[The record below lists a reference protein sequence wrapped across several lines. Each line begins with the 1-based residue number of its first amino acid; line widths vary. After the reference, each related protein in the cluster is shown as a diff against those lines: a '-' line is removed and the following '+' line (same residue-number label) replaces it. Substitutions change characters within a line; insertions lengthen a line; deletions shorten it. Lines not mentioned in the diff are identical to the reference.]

1 MTIKD
6 VKLAIEEL
14 DKEATL
20 VNEELINQKL
30 NMFSQGVIDDL
41 ELMEFV
47 RSNRRSWGWDNA
59 YILSGIINR
68 MSKSL
73 FEDKHIF
80 TRIIEIA
87 HPLNIGDIYRRSNG
101 MYNNDRSLMLEIL
114 TKSPSTIEKVN
125 STLLFDE
132 EFIKQAILKEHE
144 EMNDVVKIDSSLAAM
159 QFMLVARAH
168 GYDTNP
174 IGGFEADK
182 LAEAFGLKKDRY
194 VPVMILSIG
203 KALEEGYNSIRLD
216 AKEFTTFK

>member
-1 MTIKD
+1 MQPWRF
-6 VKLAIEEL
+6 VVVESPEE
-14 DKEATL
+14 K
-20 VNEELINQKL
+20 QKL
-30 NMFSQGVIDDL
+30 KPLIRFNTRQNDTSSAMILIFGDMECYEYGEVIYNQAVI
-41 ELMEFV
+41 EGKMSPKV
-47 RSNRRSWGWDNA
+47 RDEQLA
-59 YILSGIINR
+59 AIIPYYKN
-68 MSKSL
+68 
-73 FEDKHIF
+73 F
-80 TRIIEIA
+80 TR
-87 HPLNIGDIYRRSNG
+87 
-101 MYNNDRSLMLEIL
+101 
-114 TKSPSTIEKVN
+114 
-125 STLLFDE
+125 
-132 EFIKQAILKEHE
+132 E

>member
-1 MTIKD
+1 MTLNNDFSDIAYNRKSIRLYD
-6 VKLAIEEL
+6 ESVKISKEEML
-14 DKEATL
+14 EMIQKSTVAPSS
-20 VNEELINQKL
+20 VNMQPWRFVVVESAEEKQKL
-30 NMFSQGVIDDL
+30 KPLIRFNTRQNDTSSAMILIFGDMECYEYGEAIYNQAVI
-41 ELMEFV
+41 EGKMSPKV
-47 RSNRRSWGWDNA
+47 RDEQLDA
-59 YILSGIINR
+59 IIPYYKN
-68 MSKSL
+68 
-73 FEDKHIF
+73 F
-80 TRIIEIA
+80 TR
-87 HPLNIGDIYRRSNG
+87 
-101 MYNNDRSLMLEIL
+101 
-114 TKSPSTIEKVN
+114 
-125 STLLFDE
+125 
-132 EFIKQAILKEHE
+132 E